1 MNLLLANKVCA
12 KDRGGEISELGFGV
26 GVGGV
31 SMCMEL
37 MFGGSSGGEVVV
49 SFIGPFLPLA
59 TFE

>member
-1 MNLLLANKVCA
+1 
-12 KDRGGEISELGFGV
+12 
-26 GVGGV
+26 
-31 SMCMEL
+31 MCMEL